1 MQTSRTSFWFRSTLL
16 AAAVALG
23 MLTLTTTALAFGTF
37 RLKRTT
43 VQEADGRWK
52 FNVEVDYGS
61 KPHIGHIP
69 FDFVFVQKTY
79 YEYSIT
85 DNDPKPVQRRKP
97 MLNQPP
103 QREQMDIGFADAR
116 GDIWRR
122 TKFSFS
128 LRRDRGFS
136 AGEYTLTVKR
146 TSDGRVLGRPMRI
159 ILNGQNE
166 LIDRRAI
173 VFAGPKKKSKDKATK
188 TDDAPSGA
196 DEGGSGDKADNAADE
211 EKEDTVPEDVE
222 PPDDPVA
229 EPEADGPPPV
239 EKRRNGAGCGC
250 RAAGMGPRD
259 SVPLLGLLMLGLLGW
274 SRRGRH

>member
-1 MQTSRTSFWFRSTLL
+1 MI

-23 MLTLTTTALAFGTF
+23 LLTLSSSASAFGTF
-37 RLKRTT
+37 NLKSST
-43 VQEADGRWK
+43 VEEADGRWK

-61 KPHIGHIP
+61 KPHLGHIP
-69 FDFVFVQKTY
+69 FDFVFVQTTY

-85 DNDPKPVQRRKP
+85 DTDPKPVQRRKP
-97 MLNQPP
+97 MHNQPP

-116 GDIWRR
+116 GDLWQR

-146 TSDGRVLGRPMRI
+146 TSDGATMGRPMKI

-173 VFAGPKKKSKDKATK
+173 VFSGEKKKDPKKEKDKAEDK
-188 TDDAPSGA
+188 PKEGA
-196 DEGGSGDKADNAADE
+196 DTASEP
-211 EKEDTVPEDVE
+211 KESVPEDVE
-222 PPDDPVA
+222 PDDSAVKE
-229 EPEADGPPPV
+229 EPDGPPPV
-239 EKRRNGAGCGC
+239 EPKQGGCGC
-250 RAAGMGPRD
+250 RAAGLSPRHGAA
-259 SVPLLGLLMLGLLGW
+259 PMLGLLVLGLFGW
-274 SRRGRH
+274 ARRRNS

>member
-1 MQTSRTSFWFRSTLL
+1 METTRTSFWFRSTLI

-23 MLTLTTTALAFGTF
+23 LLTLSSSASAFGTF
-37 RLKRTT
+37 RLKKTT
-43 VQEADGRWK
+43 VEEADGRWK

-61 KPHIGHIP
+61 KPHLGHIP
-69 FDFVFVQKTY
+69 FDFIFVQKTY

-116 GDIWRR
+116 GDLWQR

-136 AGEYTLTVKR
+136 AGEYSLTVKR
-146 TSDGRVLGRPMRI
+146 TSDGAIMGRPMNI

-173 VFAGPKKKSKDKATK
+173 VFSGEKKKDPKKADKPKEGAEAAT
-188 TDDAPSGA
+188 
-196 DEGGSGDKADNAADE
+196 DKP
-211 EKEDTVPEDVE
+211 KDTVPEDVD
-222 PPDDPVA
+222 PPDDSVA
-229 EPEADGPPPV
+229 TDEADGPPPV
-239 EKRRNGAGCGC
+239 DKKAKGAGCGC
-250 RAAGMGPRD
+250 RAAGLGPRYGAA
-259 SVPLLGLLMLGLLGW
+259 PLLGLLVLGLFGW
-274 SRRGRH
+274 TRRRTG